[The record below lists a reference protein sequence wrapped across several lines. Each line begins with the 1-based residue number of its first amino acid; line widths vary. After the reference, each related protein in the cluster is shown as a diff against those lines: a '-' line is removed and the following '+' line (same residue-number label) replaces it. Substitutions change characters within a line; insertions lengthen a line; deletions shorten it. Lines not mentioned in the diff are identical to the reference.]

1 MRNNN
6 LLQISRA
13 TIALPGRRT
22 RPASAIMALLLEAS
36 VASEIEPIAVRKN
49 LTTPRVGQTANPSSQ
64 ERNDLVPL
72 LLIGASTLLVHML
85 AAGRYG
91 FNRDELSIMED
102 ARHLAWGYVAYPP
115 LTPFFGR
122 LALTLFGTSLVGF
135 RFFSALVQAITVVL
149 TGCMAKDMSGG
160 RAAQVVAAC
169 ASIPFSLGVGALMQY
184 MTFDCFAWVLTAFF
198 LVRLFKTSNPRYFLL
213 VGASIGL
220 GMLAKYTM
228 LFFAA
233 GVLAGLLFNDSRKYF
248 RTIWPWLGLLIS
260 LLMVA
265 PNFLWQVR
273 HHFVTYDFLRFI
285 HQRDVAEGLTRSFL
299 PDQLEMTLL
308 SFPLWIAGLYFCLR
322 TREGRNFR
330 TLAWMFLVTFGLFLV
345 AKGRGYYL
353 APAYPMLYAA
363 GGVWGERWLHAL
375 RSELAKPVR
384 IAVAAALLL
393 SILGAM
399 AVALPLA
406 PVHSAWF
413 RLADRVNLTLR
424 DEIGWQDLVSTFSQV
439 RDSLPAESRAHLG
452 ILAENY
458 GEVGAINLY
467 GPSHGLP
474 RAISGVNSSWER
486 GYGDPP
492 PQTLLIVGLP
502 RAFVEA
508 NFNSCRLVAQNTN
521 TFGIVNEETTE
532 RRDIF
537 LCGPPKAGWQQFWRT
552 FQYYA

>member
-1 MRNNN
+1 VAQPAAESRSRDRNDF
-6 LLQISRA
+6 
-13 TIALPGRRT
+13 
-22 RPASAIMALLLEAS
+22 ALLVS
-36 VASEIEPIAVRKN
+36 IAAG
-49 LTTPRVGQTANPSSQ
+49 T
-64 ERNDLVPL
+64 
-72 LLIGASTLLVHML
+72 LLIHLL

-91 FNRDELSIMED
+91 FNRDELAFLED

-115 LTPFFGR
+115 LTPFLGR
-122 LALTLFGTSLVGF
+122 LALTFFGTSLVGF

-149 TGCMAKDMSGG
+149 TGCMAKDMGGG

-184 MTFDCFAWVLTAFF
+184 MTFDYFAWVLTAFF

-213 VGASIGL
+213 VGVSIGL

-228 LFFAA
+228 LFFAVA
-233 GVLAGLLFNDSRKYF
+233 VLAGLVLSDARKYL

-265 PNFLWQVR
+265 PNFLWQVQ
-273 HHFVTYDFLRFI
+273 HHFVTYDFLRFL
-285 HQRDVAEGLTRSFL
+285 HQRDVAEGLTRTFL

-322 TREGRNFR
+322 SREGRNFR
-330 TLAWMFLVTFGLFLV
+330 ALAWMFIVTLVLFLI

-363 GGVWGERWLHAL
+363 GGVWGERWLATL
-375 RSELAKPVR
+375 SAGRAQAVR
-384 IAVAAALLL
+384 VSVAAALAL

-413 RLADRVNLTLR
+413 RFADKVNLTLR
-424 DEIGWQDLVSTFSQV
+424 DEIGWEDLVSTLAQI

-474 RAISGVNSSWER
+474 RAISGENSSWER

-492 PQTLLIVGLP
+492 PQTLIIVGFP

-508 NFNSCRLVAQNTN
+508 NFDSCTLAAQNTN
-521 TFGIVNEETTE
+521 SLGVVNEETTE

-537 LCGPPKAGWQQFWRT
+537 LCGPPKAGWQQFWRN

>member
-1 MRNNN
+1 
-6 LLQISRA
+6 
-13 TIALPGRRT
+13 
-22 RPASAIMALLLEAS
+22 MALLSEVS
-36 VASEIEPIAVRKN
+36 VAPKIEPSHLHKEPSAIATQPAAAPSVR
-49 LTTPRVGQTANPSSQ
+49 A
-64 ERNDLVPL
+64 RNDLAL
-72 LLIGASTLLVHML
+72 LLVIAAATLVVHVL
-85 AAGRYG
+85 TAGRYG
-91 FNRDELSIMED
+91 FNRDELAILED

-115 LTPFFGR
+115 LTPFLGR
-122 LALTLFGTSLVGF
+122 LALALFGTSLVGF
-135 RFFSALVQAITVVL
+135 RFFSALVQAISVVL
-149 TGCMAKDMSGG
+149 TGCMAKDMGGG

-169 ASIPFSLGVGALMQY
+169 ASIPFSLGIGALMQY
-184 MTFDCFAWVLTAFF
+184 ITFDYFAWVLTAFL
-198 LVRLFKTSNPRYFLL
+198 LVRLLKTSNPRYFLL

-228 LFFAA
+228 LFFAV
-233 GVLAGLLFNDSRKYF
+233 GVLAGLLMSDSRKYL
-248 RTIWPWLGLLIS
+248 RTIWPWLGMLVS

-265 PNFLWQVR
+265 PNFLWQVQ

-285 HQRDVAEGLTRSFL
+285 HQRDVAEDLTQSFL

-322 TREGRNFR
+322 SRDGRNFR
-330 TLAWMFLVTFGLFLV
+330 AIGWVFIVTLVLFFIL
-345 AKGRGYYL
+345 KGRGYYL

-363 GGVWGERWLHAL
+363 GGVWGERWLSTLNQA
-375 RSELAKPVR
+375 RAKAVR
-384 IAVAAALLL
+384 VAVATALVL

-413 RLADRVNLTLR
+413 RFADKVNLTLR
-424 DEIGWQDLVSTFSQV
+424 DEIGWQNLVTTLAQV
-439 RDSLPAESRAHLG
+439 RDSLPAESRLHLG

-467 GPSHGLP
+467 GPSRGLP

-492 PQTLLIVGLP
+492 PQTLIIVGFP

-521 TFGIVNEETTE
+521 SLGVVNEETTE

-537 LCGPPKAGWQQFWRT
+537 LCGPPKAGWQQFWRD

>member
-1 MRNNN
+1 M
-6 LLQISRA
+6 
-13 TIALPGRRT
+13 
-22 RPASAIMALLLEAS
+22 ASNP
-36 VASEIEPIAVRKN
+36 EPIAPADALNTIKSSSVTSHRKN
-49 LTTPRVGQTANPSSQ
+49 NFAFLFAIAAG
-64 ERNDLVPL
+64 
-72 LLIGASTLLVHML
+72 TLLVHL
-85 AAGRYG
+85 LTAARYG
-91 FNRDELSIMED
+91 FNRDELAILED

-115 LTPFFGR
+115 LTPLFGR

-135 RFFSALVQAITVVL
+135 RFFSALVQAISVVL
-149 TGCMAKDMSGG
+149 TGSMAKDLGGG

-169 ASIPFSLGVGALMQY
+169 ASIPFSLGAGALMQY
-184 MTFDCFAWVLTAFF
+184 MTFDYFAWVLAAFF
-198 LVRLFKTSNPRYFLL
+198 LVRLLKTSDPRYFLL

-220 GMLAKYTM
+220 GVLAKYTM
-228 LFFAA
+228 LFFAT
-233 GVLAGLLFNDSRKYF
+233 GILAGLLLSDARKYF

-260 LLMVA
+260 LLVVA

-273 HHFVTYDFLRFI
+273 HHFITYDFLRFI
-285 HQRDVAEGLTRSFL
+285 HQRDVAEGLTSTFL

-308 SFPLWIAGLYFCLR
+308 SFPLWIAGLLFCLR
-322 TREGRNFR
+322 SRQTRCLRALGW
-330 TLAWMFLVTFGLFLV
+330 TFLVTLLLFV
-345 AKGRGYYL
+345 IANGRGYYL

-363 GGVWGERWLHAL
+363 GAIWGERWLSTLNSPRAQ
-375 RSELAKPVR
+375 AVR
-384 IAVAAALLL
+384 VAVTAALAL

-406 PVHSAWF
+406 PINSPWF
-413 RLADRVNLTLR
+413 RLADKVNLTLR
-424 DEIGWQDLVSTFSQV
+424 DELGWQDLVSTLAQL
-439 RDSLPAESRAHLG
+439 RDSLPPESRAHLG

-492 PQTLLIVGLP
+492 PQILIVVGFP

-508 NFNSCRLVAQNTN
+508 SFDSCRLAAQNTN
-521 TFGIVNEETTE
+521 SLGIVNEETTE

-537 LCGPPKAGWQQFWRT
+537 LCGPPKSGWPQFWRA
-552 FQYYA
+552 FQYFA

>member
-1 MRNNN
+1 MAPNIDSVTTREGDSISSATPAVNPSPRDRNDF
-6 LLQISRA
+6 
-13 TIALPGRRT
+13 
-22 RPASAIMALLLEAS
+22 ALLLS
-36 VASEIEPIAVRKN
+36 IA
-49 LTTPRVGQTANPSSQ
+49 A
-64 ERNDLVPL
+64 
-72 LLIGASTLLVHML
+72 ATLLVHLL

-91 FNRDELSIMED
+91 FNRDELAILED

-122 LALTLFGTSLVGF
+122 LALGLFGTSLVGF
-135 RFFSALVQAITVVL
+135 RFFSALVQAISVVL
-149 TGCMAKDMSGG
+149 TGCMAKDMGGG
-160 RAAQVVAAC
+160 RAAQLVAGC
-169 ASIPFSLGVGALMQY
+169 ASIPFSLGAGALMQY
-184 MTFDCFAWVLTAFF
+184 MSFDYFAWVLTAYF
-198 LVRLFKTSNPRYFLL
+198 LVRLLKTSNLRYFLL
-213 VGASIGL
+213 VGVSIGL
-220 GMLAKYTM
+220 GMIAKYTM
-228 LFFAA
+228 LFFAIGA
-233 GVLAGLLFNDSRKYF
+233 LAGLLLSDTRKYF

-260 LLMVA
+260 LLIVA
-265 PNFLWQVR
+265 PNFLWQAQ

-285 HQRDVAEGLTRSFL
+285 HQRDVAEGLTQSFL

-322 TREGRNFR
+322 ASEDRNYR
-330 TLAWMFLVTFGLFLV
+330 ALAWTFLVTLGLFLV

-363 GGVWGERWLHAL
+363 GGVWGEGWLSTLNA
-375 RSELAKPVR
+375 RRAQMVR
-384 IAVAAALLL
+384 VAVAAALALN
-393 SILGAM
+393 ILGAM

-406 PVHSAWF
+406 PIPSAWF
-413 RLADRVNLTLR
+413 RLADKVNVTLR
-424 DEIGWQDLVSTFSQV
+424 DEIGWEDLVSTLVHV

-486 GYGDPP
+486 SYGDPP
-492 PQTLLIVGLP
+492 PQTLIIVGFP
-502 RAFVEA
+502 RALVEA
-508 NFNSCRLVAQNTN
+508 NFNSCHLAAQNTN
-521 TFGIVNEETTE
+521 SFGIVNEETTE

-537 LCGPPKAGWQQFWRT
+537 VCGPPKAGWPQFWRN

>member
-1 MRNNN
+1 
-6 LLQISRA
+6 
-13 TIALPGRRT
+13 
-22 RPASAIMALLLEAS
+22 MALLFEVS
-36 VASEIEPIAVRKN
+36 VALKIEPNAVLKN
-49 LTTPRVGQTANPSSQ
+49 ATPPDARRTANSSLRA
-64 ERNDLVPL
+64 RNDFALLCSIAAATLV
-72 LLIGASTLLVHML
+72 VHLL

-91 FNRDELSIMED
+91 FNRDELAILED

-122 LALTLFGTSLVGF
+122 LALTLFGASLVGF
-135 RFFSALVQAITVVL
+135 RFFSALVQAISVVL
-149 TGCMAKDMSGG
+149 TGCMAKDMGGG

-169 ASIPFSLGVGALMQY
+169 ASIPFSLGAGALMQY
-184 MTFDCFAWVLTAFF
+184 ISFDYFAWVLTAFF
-198 LVRLFKTSNPRYFLL
+198 LVRLLKTSNPRHFLL

-228 LFFAA
+228 LFFAVGVVA
-233 GVLAGLLFNDSRKYF
+233 GIIFSDARKYL
-248 RTIWPWLGLLIS
+248 RTIWPWLGLLFS
-260 LLMVA
+260 LLLVA

-285 HQRDVAEGLTRSFL
+285 HQRDVAEGLTQSFM

-322 TREGRNFR
+322 SREGQRFR
-330 TLAWMFLVTFGLFLV
+330 ALAWIFLVTLGLFLV

-363 GGVWGERWLHAL
+363 GAVWGERWLSNLSA
-375 RSELAKPVR
+375 RRAQAVR
-384 IAVAAALLL
+384 AAVAAAL
-393 SILGAM
+393 ILNICGAL

-406 PVHSAWF
+406 PIHSAWF
-413 RLADRVNLTLR
+413 RLADKVNLTLR
-424 DEIGWQDLVSTFSQV
+424 DEIGWEDLVSTVARV
-439 RDSLPAESRAHLG
+439 RDSLPGESRAHLG

-467 GPSHGLP
+467 GPRYGLP

-492 PQTLLIVGLP
+492 PQTIIIVGFP
-502 RAFVEA
+502 RGFVEA
-508 NFNSCRLVAQNTN
+508 NFDSCVLAAQNTN
-521 TFGIVNEETTE
+521 SYGVVNEETTE

-537 LCGPPKAGWQQFWRT
+537 LCGPPKTGWRQFWRT